1 MSDPPALRSLDP
13 IARPSVADQAF
24 SELHKQIVWLTLQPG
39 ARLSEVEVAKALGVS
54 RQPVRDAFF
63 RLAQLGFL
71 EIRPQRATRVCL
83 ISTEAVGQARFVRTA
98 LEVEIVRAACGTM
111 NAQWKKQ
118 LRRNLAE
125 QELAVQADDRRTF
138 HNLDDAF
145 HEALCLMSNHAFAWQ
160 IIQQSKAH
168 LDRVRLLS
176 LSFNQK
182 QTLDEHKALFDA
194 VVAQDPDGAEE
205 KMRLH
210 LARLDSEIN
219 RIRAENPD
227 YFAET

>member
-24 SELHKQIVWLTLQPG
+24 SELHKQIVWLTLPPG

-83 ISTEAVGQARFVRTA
+83 ISSEAVAQARFVRTA
-98 LEVEIVRAACGTM
+98 LEVEIVRVACESLTT
-111 NAQWKKQ
+111 QWKRQ
-118 LRRNLAE
+118 LKRNLAE
-125 QELAVQADDRRTF
+125 QELAVQADDRKAF
-138 HNLDDAF
+138 HHLDDAF
-145 HEALCLMSNHAFAWQ
+145 HEALCLMSNHPFAWQ

-176 LSFNQK
+176 LSFNQE
-182 QTLDEHKALFDA
+182 QTLDEHKVLFDA
-194 VVAQDPDGAEE
+194 VVARDKDLAESA
-205 KMRLH
+205 MRAH
-210 LARLDSEIN
+210 LARLDSEID

-227 YFAET
+227 YFAQT